1 MILYIYTWNLLN
13 PLPYISQM
21 SWKKFT
27 KNSFDIAKIDYE
39 RYKIYRI
46 NIILK
51 IIKHW
56 LYKTKFPTIVCLQE
70 VNQDLLDQLT
80 LLYSFNNISWSSD
93 DIKSDYRVTI
103 VMNCEIIN
111 SKNILFTDKK
121 NSLLTNIKLT
131 DNKIY
136 QCVNV
141 HFHWTWKLSDLN
153 HAADI
158 IKNILDDSLPF
169 IIVGDFNKPI
179 ELLESFMDHFDCI
192 QFNKINKGYTSYLTH
207 LNDNITPTRG
217 IIDHILLSSD
227 FIPNENTKIKILSKV
242 LKYKI
247 FYNFKKIL
255 KIKDL
260 TSEKWINNRN
270 KADISD
276 HKPMKLK
283 INIDIPLV
291 V

>member
-1 MILYIYTWNLLN
+1 
-13 PLPYISQM
+13 M

-27 KNSFDIAKIDYE
+27 KNSFEIAKIDYE

-46 NIILK
+46 NIIIK

-70 VNQDLLDQLT
+70 VNQDLLDKLT
-80 LLYSFNNISWSSD
+80 SLYSRNNISWSSD
-93 DIKSDYRVTI
+93 SIISDYRVTI
-103 VMNCEIIN
+103 VMNCKIIN
-111 SKNILFTDKK
+111 SKNIVFNNKK
-121 NSLLTNIKLT
+121 NTLLTTIKLT
-131 DNKIY
+131 NNFQL
-136 QCVNV
+136 QCANV
-141 HFHWTWKLSDLN
+141 HFHWSWKLSDLDN
-153 HAADI
+153 AGII
-158 IKNILDDSLPF
+158 IKNNLDDSLPF
-169 IIVGDFNKPI
+169 IIAGDFNKPI

-207 LNDNITPTRG
+207 LDDNIIPTLG

-242 LKYKI
+242 IKYKI

-255 KIKDL
+255 KIKNL

-270 KADISD
+270 KSDISD
-276 HKPMKLK
+276 HKPIKLK